1 MDFLGI
7 GPSEF
12 FFIVFFCLIFF
23 KPEELPGIVRSIIT
37 HIKKFR
43 TMTSK
48 VKQEIG
54 DIYHREIESK
64 YEEVKEEINRET
76 VAFRSKLNSEYKDV
90 VDGLSDVHNE
100 LDISKEINKKL
111 EDLKPIVAIENKIT
125 PTEKTIVTPAPA
137 TQT

>member
-37 HIKKFR
+37 HVKKFR

-76 VAFRSKLNSEYKDV
+76 VAFQSKLNSEYKDA
-90 VDGLSDVHNE
+90 VDGLADVRNE
-100 LDISKEINKKL
+100 MDISKEIYKKL
-111 EDLKPIVAIENKIT
+111 EEPKPIVAIENKII
-125 PTEKTIVTPAPA
+125 PPEKPIDTSA
-137 TQT
+137 TAT